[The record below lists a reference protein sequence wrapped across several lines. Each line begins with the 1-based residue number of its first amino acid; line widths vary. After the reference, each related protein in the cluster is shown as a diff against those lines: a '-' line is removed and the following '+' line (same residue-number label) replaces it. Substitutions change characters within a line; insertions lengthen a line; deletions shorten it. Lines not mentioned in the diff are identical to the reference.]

1 MSEEIVGVFPGFIQD
16 GKGERG
22 YLKFKG
28 RMCKMVFTNNRLI
41 ITDDKRT
48 GGNTFFKP
56 APYYLASGTGHSKI
70 PVDVDSLDS
79 ISNSSDNIQLDY
91 ESIKRIVIE
100 KPLIENWLFR
110 IYVNDTAS
118 PEYTITIC
126 APNNNKYLREFM
138 DFMRELSPTNNMS
151 FARLK

>member
-1 MSEEIVGVFPGFIQD
+1 MTMAEEILGIFPGFIQD

-28 RMCKMVFTNNRLI
+28 RMCKMVFTTNRLI
-41 ITDDKRT
+41 VTDDKRT

-56 APYYLASGTGHSKI
+56 APYYLEGN
-70 PVDVDSLDS
+70 SLDS
-79 ISNSSDNIQLDY
+79 ILDSASNNVQLDY
-91 ESIKRIVIE
+91 ESIKKIVIE
-100 KPLIENWLFR
+100 KPLIENWLLR
-110 IYVNDTAS
+110 IYVTDTTS

-138 DFMRELSPTNNMS
+138 DFLRKLSPTKNMS
-151 FARLK
+151 FARLR